1 MSDRI
6 PPEQNHCPPSSA
18 FLSEYRNPSLMH
30 FSVSFLL
37 QMINSLADP
46 IVVKNRQHHWI
57 FFNDAFCNFMGH
69 RREELIGKSDYDFF
83 PKSEADV
90 FWGKDELVF
99 TTGITDNNKES
110 FTDGSGTT
118 RIIYTTKSLFSDEMG
133 NQFLVGT
140 IRDITDNIA
149 EYQQVQAE
157 LHSSKQLFQIVM
169 DNIPQ
174 QILWK
179 DRNSVYL
186 GCNKNRAKVM
196 GLASPEDIIGKTDYD
211 FAWTK
216 EQALRYQ
223 ESDRL
228 TIESGIAQLHIIDTQ
243 PQGNGSQA
251 WFDTNKIPLQD
262 AEGNA
267 IGVLVTIEDITER
280 EIAQKHLNF
289 QFAVNSVLAEF
300 TNLEEDIPKLIQ
312 AICEHLDWDLGELW
326 TLDKQSNLLSY
337 ITSWHSPEIDIRAF
351 EAATKKYTFGSSVGL
366 PGKTLFSNQ
375 PVWIDDINC
384 DKNFLR
390 STFAG
395 KIGLHSAFA
404 FPIKSD
410 DQIVG
415 VVTLFSKQ
423 VRQKDKKLMAMMGAL
438 GSQLGQFLNRRQVE
452 IALCQSEAKLQK
464 LSANVPGMLY
474 QLKLHPDGSQ
484 SFPYISFGCYQM
496 YGLTPEEIQ
505 ADPNL
510 MVSMIHPLD
519 RENYQQSTAISAE
532 TLQPWEYQGRI
543 ILASG
548 KVKWLQASSRPELQA
563 DGSIIWDG
571 LVMDISRLKQAEK
584 DIQMAYAEM
593 ETLVLERTKE
603 LAKINEALQAEIR
616 QHERTEAALR
626 QSEAR
631 LNKLAANVPGMLY
644 QFILQSDGSMK
655 FQYISSG
662 CYELCE
668 LQSTELLQ
676 DINLGISMIHPDDR
690 VSFEQSI
697 AISAQTLQPWHWEGQ
712 FILPSSKVK
721 WLKGMSRPEMQENG
735 TIIWHGLFL
744 DVTDRKRAEIAV
756 KESESQYRH
765 LVETSQSVIWSGD
778 TTSHITFANSAVK
791 HIYGYEPEEIIGR
804 SFRDLIAP
812 ERIEKDAKIF
822 QPLLAGESVLYY
834 ETVHITKDGRRINV
848 LANAIAR
855 RDEAGNIIGT
865 TGTTTDI
872 TERKQSEQILRRN
885 NAVLK
890 AQQEAA
896 IDGILIVDENRNFVS
911 HNRRFSEIWQ
921 IQETTVQIANK
932 SSELLPVVL
941 EKVENPEEFLTKVD
955 YLYQN
960 IDEISRDEISLK
972 DGRTLD
978 RYSAPVHS
986 PTRDYYGR
994 IWYFRDI
1001 TERKRAEKEQ
1011 AKLVAILESS
1021 TDYVAISNADGY
1033 FLYMNGSGRRM
1044 LGFGAEEDIRN
1055 LHFTQIHPRHV
1066 VERFAE
1072 EMPKLL
1078 QDGTWTGE
1086 SFLIHRNGTEIPVS
1100 QLVMVHRSE
1109 SGEVEFLSA
1118 VSRNIT
1124 EIKRAETELKASQ
1137 QRLALLIKQTP
1148 IGVIEWNRECEIQQW
1163 NPAAE
1168 RIFGYT
1174 KDEVIGCHFQLI
1186 VPENVK
1192 KHVEQLLDELLTQTG
1207 GNFSVNENIT
1217 KDGRTIICEWYNS
1230 PLVADNGEVI
1240 GVASMVLD
1248 ITERKQAET
1257 ELQKFAALIKNSSDF
1272 ISVASLTGEIEYVNP
1287 AGLQLMGLWS
1297 LEEARTKNIT
1307 EFQPPEEFEIFEQQI
1322 LPVMIQQGFW
1332 RGEFNYKNFQTGRI
1346 IPIDC
1351 NFSLVKN
1358 PETEEPICSVA
1369 VLRDIT
1375 ERKRA
1380 EALLRQQTQELLQA
1394 LDELQRTQI
1403 QLVQSE
1409 KMSSLGQLVAGVA
1422 HEINNPVSFI
1432 YGNLAHADGY
1442 TQDLL
1447 QLLQLYQQHYP
1458 NPGLEIQDFT
1468 KKIELD
1474 FLKSDLPELLNSMK
1488 FGAERIR
1495 EIVLSLRT
1503 FSRLD
1508 EAEMKAVDIHEGID
1522 STLMILQS
1530 HLKANGSHRG
1540 IEVIKEYTNL
1550 PLVECYAGQLNQV
1563 FMNILTNAI
1572 HGLEESLVNGK
1583 IINNPQIR
1591 IRTEVVAQNQ
1601 VIIRIADNGI
1611 GIPEEI
1617 KQRLFDPFFTTKPV
1631 GKGTGMGLS
1640 ICYQIITE
1648 KHGGC
1653 LECISQPGSGAEFAI
1668 AIPLKQN

>member
-6 PPEQNHCPPSSA
+6 PPERPHSDYPP
-18 FLSEYRNPSLMH
+18 LRNPYLMD
-30 FSVSFLL
+30 FSVSFML
-37 QMINSLADP
+37 QMLDGIADP
-46 IVVKNRQHHWI
+46 IFVKNRQHDWI
-57 FFNDAFCNFMGH
+57 FLNDAFCNSIGH
-69 RREELIGKSDYDFF
+69 KREELIGKSDYDFF
-83 PKSEADV
+83 SKSEADV

-99 TTGITDNNKES
+99 TTGITNNNKES
-110 FTDGSGTT
+110 FTDGSGMT
-118 RIIYTTKSLFSDEMG
+118 RIISTTKSLFSDEMG

-140 IRDITDNIA
+140 IRDITENLA
-149 EYQQVQAE
+149 EYQQVEAE
-157 LHSSKQLFQIVM
+157 LHSSKQLLQIVI

-186 GCNKNRAKVM
+186 GCNQNRAKVM

-211 FAWTK
+211 LAWTK
-216 EQALRYQ
+216 EQAQRYQ

-243 PQGNGSQA
+243 HQGDGSQA
-251 WFDTNKIPLQD
+251 WLDTNKIPLQD
-262 AEGNA
+262 AEGHV

-280 EIAQKHLNF
+280 QLAQKHLNF
-289 QFAVNSVLAEF
+289 QFAVNSVLAKF
-300 TNLEEDIPKLIQ
+300 TNLEEDIPKLIE
-312 AICEHLDWDLGELW
+312 AICEHFDWDLGELW
-326 TLDKQSNLLSY
+326 ALDKQSNLLCY
-337 ITSWHSPEIDIRAF
+337 VTNWHSPEIDIRAF
-351 EAATKKYTFGSSVGL
+351 EAATKKYTFASSVGL

-375 PVWIDDINC
+375 PVWIDDVNC
-384 DKNFLR
+384 DKNF
-390 STFAG
+390 
-395 KIGLHSAFA
+395 LHSAFA
-404 FPIKSD
+404 FPIKSN

-415 VVTLFSKQ
+415 VITLFSKQ
-423 VRQKDKKLMAMMGAL
+423 VRQKDKTLMAIMGAL

-452 IALCQSEAKLQK
+452 IALRQSEAKLQK

-474 QLKLHPDGSQ
+474 QFKLHPDGSE
-484 SFPYISFGCYQM
+484 SFPYISFGCYRL

-505 ADPNL
+505 TNPNL
-510 MVSMIHPLD
+510 VVSMIHPLD
-519 RENYQQSTAISAE
+519 RETYQRSCAISAQ
-532 TLQPWEYQGRI
+532 TLEPWEYQGRI
-543 ILASG
+543 VLASG
-548 KVKWLQASSRPELQA
+548 KVKWLQGSSRPELQA

-571 LVMDISRLKQAEK
+571 LVMDITRLKQAEK

-616 QHERTEAALR
+616 QHKQTEAALR

-631 LNKLAANVPGMLY
+631 LNKLAENVPGMLY
-644 QFILQSDGSMK
+644 QFILQSDGSMH

-676 DINLGISMIHPDDR
+676 DINLAISMIHPDNR

-697 AISAQTLQPWHWEGQ
+697 AISAQTLQPWYWEGQ

-721 WLKGMSRPEMQENG
+721 WLKGLSRPEMQENG

-744 DVTDRKRAEIAV
+744 DVTDRRQAETAV

-791 HIYGYEPEEIIGR
+791 HIYGYEPEEIIGS

-812 ERIEKDAKIF
+812 ERVKKDLKIF
-822 QPLLAGESVLYY
+822 QRLMAGESVLYY

-848 LANAIAR
+848 LVNAIAR

-896 IDGILIVDENRNFVS
+896 IDGILIVDENRKIIS
-911 HNRRFSEIWQ
+911 YNRRFSEIWQ
-921 IQETTVQIANK
+921 IQETKVQIADKNHQ
-932 SSELLPVVL
+932 LLQAVL
-941 EKVENPEEFLTKVD
+941 EKVEYPEEFFAEVE

-960 IDEISRDEISLK
+960 IDQISRDEIFLK

-1055 LHFTQIHPRHV
+1055 LHFTQVHPERV
-1066 VERFAE
+1066 VETFVK
-1072 EMPKLL
+1072 EMPNLL

-1124 EIKRAETELKASQ
+1124 EIKRAETELRASQ

-1186 VPENVK
+1186 VPANVK
-1192 KHVEQLLDELLTQTG
+1192 KHVERLLDELLTQTG
-1207 GNFSVNENIT
+1207 GYFSVNENIT
-1217 KDGRTIICEWYNS
+1217 KDGRIIICEWYNS

-1272 ISVASLTGEIEYVNP
+1272 IGVASLTGEIEYVNP
-1287 AGLQLMGLWS
+1287 AGLQLMGLSS
-1297 LEEARTKNIT
+1297 LEEARSKNIT
-1307 EFQPPEEFEIFEQQI
+1307 QFQPPEDFEILEQQI

-1358 PETEEPICSVA
+1358 PETGEPICSVA
-1369 VLRDIT
+1369 VVRDIT
-1375 ERKRA
+1375 ERKQA

-1458 NPGLEIQDFT
+1458 NPGLEIQNFT
-1468 KKIELD
+1468 EKIELD

-1530 HLKANGSHRG
+1530 HLKANGSHQG
-1540 IEVIKEYTNL
+1540 IEIIKEYSNL

-1572 HGLEESLVNGK
+1572 HALEESLVNGE

-1668 AIPLKQN
+1668 AIPLKQKCIVSDTISCSDN